1 MEKKLTLKQKRFA
14 DEYIISGNATEA
26 AIKAGYSKK
35 TANVIAAEN
44 LTKPSIQKYIES
56 KTKKKT
62 EDTENSIEEVI
73 RLLYETARGVPQV
86 VPYKVYNNLTKE
98 WEVDEIKTVVPNM
111 KEQNQARDMILKLT
125 GNYIDK
131 KQIEMTANHT
141 VTNNPLENLST
152 DDLKKLIDDD

>member
-1 MEKKLTLKQKRFA
+1 MKQRRFV

-111 KEQNQARDMILKLT
+111 KDQNQARDMILKLT

-141 VTNNPLENLST
+141 VTNNPLEDLST
-152 DDLKKLIDDD
+152 NDLKKLIDDD

>member
-1 MEKKLTLKQKRFA
+1 MEKKLTIKQRRFA

-98 WEVDEIKTVVPNM
+98 WVVDEVKTVVPSV
-111 KEQNQARDMILKLT
+111 KDQNQARDMLMKMT
-125 GNYIDK
+125 GQYIERK
-131 KQIEMTANHT
+131 EIEMKSAIQFVDDIESDLN
-141 VTNNPLENLST
+141 ET
-152 DDLKKLIDDD
+152 D